1 MKTSPTF
8 DIPDKRPDGNLSILC
23 ALSREGKFDCRKNMI
38 KVNNKKRLI
47 RFYGDTK
54 RKKEDIEE
62 QVDDDDD
69 IGNAQK
75 EAR

>member
-1 MKTSPTF
+1 
-8 DIPDKRPDGNLSILC
+8 
-23 ALSREGKFDCRKNMI
+23 MI

-54 RKKEDIEE
+54 RKNEDMED